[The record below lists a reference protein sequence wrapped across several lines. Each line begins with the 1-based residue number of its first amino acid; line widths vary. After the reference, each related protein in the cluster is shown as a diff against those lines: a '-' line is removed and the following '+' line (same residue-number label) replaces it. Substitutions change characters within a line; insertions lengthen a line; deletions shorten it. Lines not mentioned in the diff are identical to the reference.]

1 MSSPNPRAEIPRR
14 PAAVEDEPAKRQ
26 VTERKF
32 SYDTHDGLTQHW
44 HTGHAAS
51 RGSRVKLSQEN
62 GDDEDIHPRSSDK
75 SAADTHRPSV
85 RAGEFEYLELA
96 MTGEYWADSLG
107 DRGRGELMGQT
118 SHYTPAK
125 RLQELGSEGWEL
137 QHVFADNLD
146 FRFYIFRRPRLI

>member
-1 MSSPNPRAEIPRR
+1 MTKTFIP
-14 PAAVEDEPAKRQ
+14 DQ
-26 VTERKF
+26 VTNRQPIPI
-32 SYDTHDGLTQHW
+32 D
-44 HTGHAAS
+44 
-51 RGSRVKLSQEN
+51 
-62 GDDEDIHPRSSDK
+62 
-75 SAADTHRPSV
+75 PSV